1 MHKRLL
7 VANVLAAVLSVGA
20 AHAADM
26 PIKAVVKAPVVAPA
40 FSWTGFY
47 IGAHGGYGWGRTE
60 FSDYYNTVF
69 PDGLSG
75 PDAEYDTD
83 GWLAGGQI
91 GYNWQVDQFVLG
103 IEADASWADID
114 GKGKYFAEDDEIGSC
129 IQQNDACTTKI
140 NALGTITGRLGVAF
154 DRALLYVK
162 GGAAWAN
169 VKLTSG
175 STDLVVPADSYH
187 ASEEETRWGWTLGA
201 GAEYAFAENWS
212 LKLEYNYIDLG
223 DDKVTFH
230 YSPDINIQP
239 YAANVEQHL
248 NIVKAGINYRF

>member
-20 AHAADM
+20 AHAADL
-26 PIKAVVKAPVVAPA
+26 PLKAAPPVVAPA

-47 IGAHGGYGWGRTE
+47 IGAHGGYGWGTSEFDKSRTIYE
-60 FSDYYNTVF
+60 ESSE
-69 PDGLSG
+69 GR
-75 PDAEYDTD
+75 PDADYDTD

-91 GYNWQVDQFVLG
+91 GFNYQVNQFVIG

-114 GKGKYFAEDDEIGSC
+114 GKGKYYIDENDLFGSC
-129 IQQNDACTTKI
+129 ALANDPCTTKI
-140 NALGTITGRLGVAF
+140 ESLGTIAVRLGFAVDHTLF
-154 DRALLYVK
+154 YLK

-169 VKLTSG
+169 VKLTAG
-175 STDLVVPADSYH
+175 YTDPAFPNDNFH
-187 ASEEETRWGWTLGA
+187 ASEEETRWGWTIGA

-223 DDKVTFH
+223 DDSVTFNFR
-230 YSPDINIQP
+230 PDIVTVPTKTTLDQT
-239 YAANVEQHL
+239 L
-248 NIVKAGINYRF
+248 SIVKVGVNYRF